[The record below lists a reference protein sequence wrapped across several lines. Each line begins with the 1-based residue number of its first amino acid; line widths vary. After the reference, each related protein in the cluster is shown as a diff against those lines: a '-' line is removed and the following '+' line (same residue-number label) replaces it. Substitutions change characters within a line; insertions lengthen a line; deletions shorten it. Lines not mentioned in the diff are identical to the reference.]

1 MRRRSL
7 YQFAAALALGEGFTY
22 AVVNRF
28 SSTRSDFPRA

>member
-1 MRRRSL
+1 MRRRPL

-28 SSTRSDFPRA
+28 SSN